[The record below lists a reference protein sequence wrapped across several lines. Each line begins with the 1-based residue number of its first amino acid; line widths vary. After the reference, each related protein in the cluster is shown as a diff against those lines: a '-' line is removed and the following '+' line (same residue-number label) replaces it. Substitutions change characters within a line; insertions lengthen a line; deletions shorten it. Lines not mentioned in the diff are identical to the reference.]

1 MPSAAY
7 VAGLIDGD
15 GCITAFLK
23 RLKTSPHGFAVK
35 GRVKITSRSLRLLEA
50 VHRDFGGQIVD
61 RGDGLF
67 DLCWESFEEIERLLR
82 TILPFL
88 IEKREQALCML
99 KLCSLRRSRAFH
111 KKVEFV
117 RRIQELNSG
126 ASTGRGVKR
135 A

>member
-23 RLKTSPHGFAVK
+23 KIKTSPHGFAIK
-35 GRVKITSRSLRLLEA
+35 GRVKITSKSRRLLEA
-50 VHRDFGGQIVD
+50 VRKDFGGKIVD

-67 DLCWESFEEIERLLR
+67 DLCWESFEEIERLLKA
-82 TILPFL
+82 ILPFL

-99 KLCSLRRSRAFH
+99 ELCSLRRSRAFC
-111 KKVEFV
+111 KKVELV

-126 ASTGRGVKR
+126 APTGRGVKR

>member
-23 RLKTSPHGFAVK
+23 KLKTSPHGFAVK
-35 GRVKITSRSLRLLEA
+35 GRVKITSKSIRLLKA
-50 VHRDFGGQIVD
+50 VHEDFGGKIVD

-67 DLCWESFEEIERLLR
+67 DLCWESFEEIEKLLNA
-82 TILPFL
+82 ILPFL

-99 KLCSLRRSRAFH
+99 KLCSLKRSRAFYE
-111 KKVEFV
+111 KVELV

-126 ASTGRGVKR
+126 APTGRGVKR